1 MLSIIRL
8 LKNADEFERY
18 LVKLFTTINYW
29 LSLATQTFFNH
40 VHLYPQT
47 AFKAIAPSQHI
58 QKTREHTSNTIFVQQ
73 PWYVLDL
80 IMYS

>member
-29 LSLATQTFFNH
+29 LSLQLKLFSTMFTSTLKQLSKLSHQANTFKKLVNTRQTPFLFNN
-40 VHLYPQT
+40 LGT
-47 AFKAIAPSQHI
+47 C
-58 QKTREHTSNTIFVQQ
+58 
-73 PWYVLDL
+73 
-80 IMYS
+80 